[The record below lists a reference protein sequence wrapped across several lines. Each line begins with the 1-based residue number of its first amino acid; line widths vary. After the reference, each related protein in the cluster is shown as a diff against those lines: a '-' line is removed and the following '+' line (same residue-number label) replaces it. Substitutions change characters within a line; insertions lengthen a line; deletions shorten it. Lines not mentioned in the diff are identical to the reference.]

1 MFYTSQAF
9 YDIIQSVV
17 FCQPCSNAQVGLH
30 FSRHPTSDDKPVKT
44 KSGMM
49 NFAIGGM
56 DEDDF
61 FDDECY
67 FSYPRRGF
75 FSELVSERLKQDPYG
90 DIF

>member
-1 MFYTSQAF
+1 
-9 YDIIQSVV
+9 
-17 FCQPCSNAQVGLH
+17 
-30 FSRHPTSDDKPVKT
+30 
-44 KSGMM
+44 MM